1 MINPWQDTIINS
13 KRGQRLYCRYYYS
26 GSEATNI
33 LYLQTP
39 LTSVSGMLRKVYEP
53 LADYG
58 YNVFAIDF
66 SGVGKSSASNGGFSA
81 RQLIQDINLAIAY
94 ISKKNDRPIYLYAST
109 GIGGIIGQYYASRSD
124 KIAALAQ
131 YGVFL
136 PGNLAPMRI
145 PSFLA
150 PVLLQIARCLAKIAP
165 SLTIKLPPPKYT
177 GKNARLEDAFD
188 RRLQKETPK
197 IFTVTISWVF
207 MLLEIISARSRNADC
222 QPPCPTLIIKPLH
235 DRYFSADYIDRY
247 YDRLRCEKRI
257 YSIDDVHSSYYFHT
271 EDICTQVS
279 DWFAS
284 Y

>member
-1 MINPWQDTIINS
+1 MNTWKETIINS
-13 KRGQRLYCRYYYS
+13 KRGQHLYCRYCFS
-26 GSEATNI
+26 GSEASNI
-33 LYLQTP
+33 LYIQTP
-39 LTSVSGMLRKVYEP
+39 LASVSGMLQKVYEP
-53 LADYG
+53 LADHG

-165 SLTIKLPPPKYT
+165 GLTIKLLPPKYT
-177 GKNARLEDAFD
+177 GKNARMEDVFYQ
-188 RRLQKETPK
+188 RLQKETPD
-197 IFTVTISWVF
+197 VF
-207 MLLEIISARSRNADC
+207 NV
-222 QPPCPTLIIKPLH
+222 QPVG
-235 DRYFSADYIDRY
+235 S
-247 YDRLRCEKRI
+247 
-257 YSIDDVHSSYYFHT
+257 
-271 EDICTQVS
+271 
-279 DWFAS
+279 
-284 Y
+284 